1 MKTEYRNPQT
11 SLDSQLLTEKQDYG
25 SEPLA
30 VRKTDHYQAEYIRSF
45 VNKWDKLIGWDL
57 RAKTEGDFFIDI
69 LKKHGARKV
78 LDVSTGT
85 GFHSIR
91 LRQAGFDVVSADGS
105 PEMLAKAFENAREHG
120 FILRTV
126 QADWRWLNRTIHE
139 QFDAVICLGNS
150 FTHLFVENDRRKALA
165 EFYAVLNHD
174 GILILDQRN
183 YDVILDEG
191 YRSKHTYY
199 YCGRDV
205 KVEPEYVD
213 DGLARFRYEF
223 PDESV
228 FHLNMYPLRRQYT
241 CRLLR
246 EVGFQRI
253 KTYGDFQE
261 TFNHEDQD
269 FFIHVASKQYLNV
282 PAKGS
287 SENPASAAVDNARK
301 YYDSQSA
308 NQFYATMW
316 GGEDIHIGL
325 YLKEDDTVF
334 EASRRTV
341 ERMASLVE
349 LNSRTSVL
357 DIGAGYGGAARLL
370 AKQFGCRVN
379 CLNLSEVQNDYNR
392 RTTLQQALHR
402 QIKVVTGNFEQIP
415 DGDSTFDVVWSQD
428 AILHSGD
435 RTKVLQEVDRVLQS
449 GGDFIFTDPM
459 QSDNCPPGVLQP
471 ILDRIHLDSLG
482 SPGFYR
488 DVAAKLGW
496 QEIEFVDMSHQL
508 VNHYSHILKSI
519 EENHDEA
526 VRMSG
531 EDYIA
536 RMKKG
541 LRHWIEGGENGYLT
555 WGIFH
560 FRKPE

>member
-1 MKTEYRNPQT
+1 MKTEY
-11 SLDSQLLTEKQDYG
+11 LDSQKPTDIETPVQDQDYG
-25 SEPLA
+25 SEPIS
-30 VRKTDHYQAEYIRSF
+30 VRKTDQYQAEYIQSF
-45 VNKWDKLIGWDL
+45 VGKWDRLIGWDL
-57 RAKTEGDFFIDI
+57 RAQSEGDFFIDI
-69 LKKHGARKV
+69 LKKNNARKV

-91 LRQAGFDVVSADGS
+91 LLQAGFDVVSADGS
-105 PEMLAKAFENAREHG
+105 PEMLAKAFENARSHG

-165 EFYAVLNHD
+165 EFYAVLNHN

-183 YDVILDEG
+183 YDAILDKG
-191 YRSKHTYY
+191 YDSKHAYY

-213 DGLARFRYEF
+213 DGLARFRYQF
-223 PDESV
+223 PDRSV
-228 FHLNMYPLRRQYT
+228 FHLNMYPLRREYT

-261 TFNHEDQD
+261 TFNHEEQD
-269 FFIHVASKQYLNV
+269 FFIHVASKQYVEASPDRALV
-282 PAKGS
+282 ADS
-287 SENPASAAVDNARK
+287 STEVVDQARE
-301 YYDSQSA
+301 YYNSQSA

-325 YLKEDDTVF
+325 YSKPEDTVF

-341 ERMASLVE
+341 EKMASLLN
-349 LNSRTSVL
+349 LNSQDAVL
-357 DIGAGYGGAARLL
+357 DIGAGYGGAARFL
-370 AKQFGCRVN
+370 AKTFGCTVN

-392 RTTLQQALHR
+392 RTNFDQRLNSL
-402 QIKVVTGNFEQIP
+402 IKVVTGNFENIP
-415 DGDSTFDVVWSQD
+415 EGDNTFDVVWSQD
-428 AILHSGD
+428 AILHSGN
-435 RTKVLQEVDRVLQS
+435 RKTVLSEVDRVLRE

-459 QSDNCPPGVLQP
+459 QSDDCPDGVLQP

-482 SPGFYR
+482 SPKFYR
-488 DVAAKLGW
+488 QAAREMGW
-496 QEIEFVDMSHQL
+496 QEVEFVDLSEQL
-508 VNHYSHILKSI
+508 VNHYSHILSSI
-519 EENHDEA
+519 EKNQSEA
-526 VRMSG
+526 IKVSG
-531 EDYIA
+531 EDYIS

-541 LRHWIEGGENGYLT
+541 LRHWIEGGQKGYLT
-555 WGIFH
+555 WGIFRFH
-560 FRKPE
+560 KP